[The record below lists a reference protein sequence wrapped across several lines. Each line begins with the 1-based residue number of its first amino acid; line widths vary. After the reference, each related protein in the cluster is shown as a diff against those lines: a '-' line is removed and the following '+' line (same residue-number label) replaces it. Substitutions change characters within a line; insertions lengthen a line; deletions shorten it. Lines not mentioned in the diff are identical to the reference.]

1 MSTPIY
7 SIAANNVS
15 GQLSV
20 VLATRIS
27 ENIRRLREEKGWS
40 RPCLANHMRPPTSGQ
55 QIEKLEKGERRL
67 TVDWIERVSTALG
80 VDPGELIA
88 GQGQQFTLDESVASE
103 VAASLARVVLQGRE
117 PSPDIVADLSLILRE
132 LSETFSRHQ
141 SARHDPEV
149 ARPVI
154 DLLVNKR
161 GRRPT

>member
-7 SIAANNVS
+7 SIAGGTGS
-15 GQLSV
+15 GQTRV
-20 VLATRIS
+20 VLATIIS

-40 RPCLANHMRPPTSGQ
+40 RPSLGNRMSPPTSGQ

-67 TVDWIERVSTALG
+67 TVDWIERVARALG
-80 VDPGELIA
+80 VDPAELIA

-117 PSPDIVADLSLILRE
+117 PSPDIVADLSLILRD
-132 LSETFSRHQ
+132 LSETFSRHE

-154 DLLVNKR
+154 DLLVTR
-161 GRRPT
+161 HGRRPT